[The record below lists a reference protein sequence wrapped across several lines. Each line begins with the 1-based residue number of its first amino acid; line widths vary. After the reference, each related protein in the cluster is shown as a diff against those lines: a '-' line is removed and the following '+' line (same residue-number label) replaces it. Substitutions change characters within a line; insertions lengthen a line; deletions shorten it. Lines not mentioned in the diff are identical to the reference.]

1 MAVSLGVLCC
11 GYSQSSMPP
20 VDDDNAQFGGWMVAR
35 FESHGGRDRTKT
47 LLLHTTAVISKA
59 ANVDR
64 RIGIGIA
71 APTEST
77 WTKAGYLSQQSGLLS
92 TRISTIRSSGRT

>member
-1 MAVSLGVLCC
+1 
-11 GYSQSSMPP
+11 
-20 VDDDNAQFGGWMVAR
+20 
-35 FESHGGRDRTKT
+35 